1 MRAHENPYRVSRVE
15 ALPFRG
21 SEPVARLA
29 ATVRSHEY
37 RGVIVGPE
45 GSGKSTLLRE
55 LAGRIAADGVRVR
68 IARFDDVAALA
79 SALVERDR
87 VWLVD
92 GAERIPAPIRAMLA
106 MLVRRIVMTSH
117 EETSTLP
124 LLVHCETDLAL
135 LDDLLAELAGPTA
148 AAEVAEALFREYGG
162 NVRLVFQALY
172 DAAAEDFAGA
182 FRARYKT
189 SV

>member
-1 MRAHENPYRVSRVE
+1 MRAHENPFRVSRVE
-15 ALPFRG
+15 ALGFRG
-21 SEPVARLA
+21 SESVVHLA
-29 ATVRSHEY
+29 ATLRSHEY
-37 RGVIVGPE
+37 RGVIIGPE

-55 LAGRIAADGVRVR
+55 LAGLIAADGVRVR

-79 SALVERDR
+79 SAVVERDA

-92 GAERIPAPIRAMLA
+92 GAERIPAPIRSMLA

-117 EETSTLP
+117 EETSNLP
-124 LLVHCETDLAL
+124 LLVQCETDLAL

-148 AAEVAEALFREYGG
+148 AAEIAAALFHESGG
-162 NVRLVFQALY
+162 NLRMVFQALY
-172 DAAAEDFAGA
+172 DAAAQDFAGA

>member
-15 ALPFRG
+15 ALGFRG
-21 SEPVARLA
+21 SESVAHLA

-55 LAGRIAADGVRVR
+55 LAGIIVADGVRVR

-79 SALVERDR
+79 SALVQRDP

-92 GAERIPAPIRAMLA
+92 GAERIPAPIRSMLA
-106 MLVRRIVMTSH
+106 TLVRRIVMTSH

-124 LLVHCETDLAL
+124 LLESGHRHFVFPNEPYPTRLPSPLAKSQMSV
-135 LDDLLAELAGPTA
+135 P
-148 AAEVAEALFREYGG
+148 
-162 NVRLVFQALY
+162 RLMACKASRRIQSASS
-172 DAAAEDFAGA
+172 
-182 FRARYKT
+182 R
-189 SV
+189 S

>member
-15 ALPFRG
+15 ALGFRG
-21 SEPVARLA
+21 SEPVAHLA
-29 ATVRSHEY
+29 AAVRSHEY

-55 LAGRIAADGVRVR
+55 LAGSIAADGVRVR

-79 SALVERDR
+79 SALVERDT
-87 VWLVD
+87 VWLV
-92 GAERIPAPIRAMLA
+92 E
-106 MLVRRIVMTSH
+106 RIVMTSH

-148 AAEVAEALFREYGG
+148 AAEVAEALFRESGG
-162 NVRLVFQALY
+162 NLRLVFQALY
-172 DAAAEDFAGA
+172 DAAAQDFAGA
-182 FRARYKT
+182 FLAR
-189 SV
+189 